1 MVYKTN
7 ILFPLKEALEVFNV
21 KNKSIEW
28 EIRESSRTKIFMWFS
43 LI

>member
-28 EIRESSRTKIFMWFS
+28 EIRESSRTKI
-43 LI
+43 